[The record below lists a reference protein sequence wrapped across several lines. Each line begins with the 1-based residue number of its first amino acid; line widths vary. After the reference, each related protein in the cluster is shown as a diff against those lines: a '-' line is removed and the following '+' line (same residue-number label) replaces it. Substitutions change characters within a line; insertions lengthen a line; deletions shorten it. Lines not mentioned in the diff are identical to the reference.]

1 MTDLWHKLEPHL
13 PFVQGP
19 SQYVGGE
26 FNAVRKDP
34 ASVSVRVAIAF
45 PDVYKIGMAHLGMQ
59 IFYGMINDRPDA
71 LCERIFAPWTDLE
84 ERMRRDGI
92 PLFSVDSHRPAREF
106 DLLGFSLQSE
116 LGYTNVVNML
126 DLAGI
131 PLHAADRRQGD
142 PIVVGGGPNGSYPE
156 PVADF
161 FDIVILGDG
170 EEAVAKLVD
179 IVKETRDRGEI
190 LRRAMREVPGAY
202 VPRFY
207 SCDYRDDG
215 TVRSI
220 SALEGAPMP
229 VKKALVADFAGAYFP
244 LKPIVPSAEVVH
256 DRINLEIMR
265 GCPNRCRF
273 CHAVNFKNKLRFRP
287 VELLVQQAEML
298 YRSTGHDEIALTSLS
313 SGDYPHIA
321 ELMTRLNVRFGP
333 RKVSVSLPS
342 LRVDEKLPELPRLMK
357 TVRKSGFTVAPEAGT
372 EELRRII
379 RKPIRD
385 EDLLATAKAAFEEG
399 WNHIKLYFM
408 IGLPHE
414 TERDIDGIV
423 ETARRVSAV
432 GKQVAGR
439 AADVNVTIS
448 PMVPKPHT
456 PFQFA
461 AQRPFEYVEEVER
474 RLSRLARGSRVHLK
488 MHDPRTAYV
497 EAVLARG
504 DRRVGRAVVEA
515 WKLGARFDEW
525 SEHFRFERWM
535 TAFRNA
541 GIDPDFYAR
550 REPGRD
556 EILPWDH
563 FDVRLSKE
571 TLRAD
576 WESCR
581 KAADERAQ
589 ELVVGG

>member
-1 MTDLWHKLEPHL
+1 MPSLWDKLERHL

-26 FNAVRKDP
+26 WNSVRKNP
-34 ASVSVRVAIAF
+34 ADVAVQAAIAF
-45 PDVYKIGMAHLGMQ
+45 PDLYKIGMAHLGMQ
-59 IFYGMINDRPDA
+59 IFYSLINARPDA
-71 LCERIFAPWTDLE
+71 LCERIFAPWPDLE

-106 DLLGFSLQSE
+106 DLIGFSLQSE
-116 LGYTNVVNML
+116 MGYTNVVNML

-131 PLHAADRRQGD
+131 PIYAADRKQGD
-142 PIVVGGGPNGSYPE
+142 PVIVGGGPNSSYPE

-161 FDIVILGDG
+161 FDAIVIGDG
-170 EEAVAKLVD
+170 EEAVAKIVD
-179 IVKETRDRGEI
+179 LAKEKPARETL
-190 LRRAMREVPGAY
+190 LRRIAAEVPGAY
-202 VPRFY
+202 VPKLYAFEY
-207 SCDYRDDG
+207 NSDN

-220 SALEGAPMP
+220 TPLEGAPFP
-229 VKKALVADFAGAYFP
+229 VKKALVADFAEAHYP
-244 LKPIVPSAEVVH
+244 MRPVVPFAEVVH

-265 GCPNRCRF
+265 GCPHRCRF

-287 VELLVQQAEML
+287 IDVLLRQAEAV
-298 YRSTGHDEIALTSLS
+298 YESAGYDEIALTSLS
-313 SGDYPHIA
+313 SGDYPQIA

-342 LRVDEKLPELPRLMK
+342 LRIDERLAELPRLMK

-372 EELRRII
+372 ESLRKII

-385 EDLLATAKAAFEEG
+385 EDLLATARAAFEEG

-408 IGLPHE
+408 IGFPAE
-414 TERDIDGIV
+414 TEADIDGIV

-432 GKQVAGR
+432 GKQVCGR
-439 AADVNVTIS
+439 PADVNVTIS
-448 PMVPKPHT
+448 PLVPKPHT

-461 AQRPFEYVEEVER
+461 PQHPFEYVEEVER
-474 RLSRLARGSRVHLK
+474 RLTRMARGSRVHLR
-488 MHDPRTAYV
+488 MHDPRTSYV

-504 DRRVGRAVVEA
+504 DRRVSRAVVEA
-515 WKLGARFDEW
+515 WKLGAKFDEW
-525 SEHFRFERWM
+525 REHFSFERWM
-535 TAFRNA
+535 QAFRNA

-550 REPGRD
+550 REPARD

-563 FDVRLSKE
+563 FDIRLSKQILWE
-571 TLRAD
+571 D
-576 WESCR
+576 WEACG
-581 KAADERAQ
+581 KAARDRAPEREIAC
-589 ELVVGG
+589 